1 MEDAECDVDRRTDE
15 EIGGCDDEIH
25 AVGGFGVVGCRV
37 GWLAAEK
44 CCVGAEEDAEGEGER
59 VEIW

>member
-1 MEDAECDVDRRTDE
+1 
-15 EIGGCDDEIH
+15 
-25 AVGGFGVVGCRV
+25 
-37 GWLAAEK
+37 LAAEK